1 MPASGRGAE
10 MAFLEMRDVRKTY
23 GSIQVLRGLD
33 LQVDEHQ
40 VVCLIG
46 PSGCGK
52 STLLRCINGLDPIQ
66 GGEIRLDNDRV
77 SGPGVDVNKLRQQV
91 GIVFQSFNL
100 FPHMSV
106 LENVTLAPLRVLK
119 LDRDEAEAR
128 AMALLKRIGLEAK
141 AREYPDRLSGGQ
153 QQRVAITRALA
164 MEPKLML
171 LDEITSALD
180 PELVS
185 EVLNIVR
192 DLAAQG
198 MTMLLATHEMG
209 FAREVASKVCFLHEG
224 VVHEEGPPAQI
235 FGDPREERTRG
246 FLKRIIEA
254 GRL

>member
-1 MPASGRGAE
+1 
-10 MAFLEMRDVRKTY
+10 MAFLEIKNVEKHF
-23 GSIQVLRGLD
+23 GPVPVLRGTNLN
-33 LQVDEHQ
+33 VDEHQ

-52 STLLRCINGLDPIQ
+52 STLLRCINGLEQIQ
-66 GGEIRLDNDRV
+66 SGEIRLDHDRV
-77 SGPGVDVNKLRQQV
+77 SGPGVDLNKLRQQV
-91 GIVFQSFNL
+91 GIVFQSYNL

-106 LENVTLAPLRVLK
+106 LENVTLAPTKVLK
-119 LDRDEAEAR
+119 VDKAEAEAK
-128 AMALLKRIGLEAK
+128 AMVLLKRIGMEAK
-141 AREYPDRLSGGQ
+141 AKDYPDRLSGGQ
-153 QQRVAITRALA
+153 QQRVAIVRALA

-192 DLAAQG
+192 DLASQG

-209 FAREVASKVCFLHEG
+209 FAREVASKVCFLYQG
-224 VVHEEGPPAQI
+224 VVHEEGPPEQI
-235 FGDPREERTRG
+235 FGNPEQERTRG

>member
-1 MPASGRGAE
+1 
-10 MAFLEMRDVRKTY
+10 MAFLEMHNVEKY
-23 GSIQVLRGLD
+23 FGAMPVLRGLN
-33 LQVDEHQ
+33 LNVKEHQ

-52 STLLRCINGLDPIQ
+52 STLLRCINGLEQIQ
-66 GGEIRLDNDRV
+66 AGEINLAGDRV
-77 SGPGVDVNKLRQQV
+77 SGPGVDLNKLRQQV

-106 LENVTLAPLRVLK
+106 LENVTLAPTKVLK
-119 LDRDEAEAR
+119 IDQHEAETK

-141 AREYPDRLSGGQ
+141 ALEFPDRLSGGQ
-153 QQRVAITRALA
+153 QQRVAIVRALA

-192 DLAAQG
+192 DLAGQG

-209 FAREVASKVCFLHEG
+209 FAREVASKVCFLYEG
-224 VVHEEGPPAQI
+224 VVHEEGPPEQI
-235 FGDPREERTRG
+235 FGNPKEERTRG

>member
-1 MPASGRGAE
+1 V
-10 MAFLEMRDVRKTY
+10 AFLEIRGVEKRF
-23 GSIQVLRGLD
+23 GAVPVLRGLD
-33 LQVDEHQ
+33 LTVNEHQ

-52 STLLRCINGLDPIQ
+52 STLLRCINGLEEIQ
-66 GGEIRLDNDRV
+66 GGEIRLEGDRV
-77 SGPGVDVNKLRQQV
+77 SGPGVDLDALRRQV

-106 LENVTLAPLRVLK
+106 LENITLAPTKVLRLS
-119 LDRDEAEAR
+119 RDEAETR
-128 AMALLKRIGLEAK
+128 AMTLLARIGLAEK

-153 QQRVAITRALA
+153 QQRVAIVRALA
-164 MEPKLML
+164 MQPRLML

-192 DLAAQG
+192 DLAEQG

-209 FAREVASKVCFLHEG
+209 FAREVASKICFLYEG
-224 VVHEEGPPAQI
+224 VLHEEGPPEQVL
-235 FGDPREERTRG
+235 GDPQKERTRA

>member
-1 MPASGRGAE
+1 
-10 MAFLEMRDVRKTY
+10 MAFLDIVSVEKRFGPVR
-23 GSIQVLRGLD
+23 VLRGLS
-33 LQVDEHQ
+33 LSAEEHQ
-40 VVCLIG
+40 VICLIG

-52 STLLRCINGLDPIQ
+52 STLLRCINQLEAIQ
-66 GGEIRLDNDRV
+66 GGEIRLEGDRV
-77 SGPGVDVNKLRQQV
+77 SGPGVDVNRLRQQV

-100 FPHMSV
+100 FPHMTV
-106 LENVTLAPLRVLK
+106 LENVTLAPTKVLK
-119 LDRDEAEAR
+119 LPKDEAEAR
-128 AMALLKRIGLEAK
+128 AMPLLKRIGMDHK
-141 AREYPDRLSGGQ
+141 ARDYPDRLSGGQ
-153 QQRVAITRALA
+153 QQRVAIVRALA
-164 MEPKLML
+164 MQPKLML

-224 VVHEEGPPAQI
+224 VVHEEGPPEQI
-235 FGDPREERTRG
+235 FGAPREERTRG

>member
-1 MPASGRGAE
+1 
-10 MAFLEMRDVRKTY
+10 MAFLEIKNVEKHF
-23 GSIQVLRGLD
+23 GPVPVLRGTNLN
-33 LQVDEHQ
+33 VDEHQ

-52 STLLRCINGLDPIQ
+52 STLLRCINGLEQIQ
-66 GGEIRLDNDRV
+66 SGEIRLDDDRV
-77 SGPGVDVNKLRQQV
+77 SGPGVDLNKLRQQV
-91 GIVFQSFNL
+91 GIVFQSYNL

-106 LENVTLAPLRVLK
+106 LENVTLAPTKVLK
-119 LDRDEAEAR
+119 MDRAEAESK
-128 AMALLKRIGLEAK
+128 AMVLLKRIGMEAK
-141 AREYPDRLSGGQ
+141 AKDYPDRLSGGQ
-153 QQRVAITRALA
+153 QQRVAIVRALA

-192 DLAAQG
+192 DLASQG

-209 FAREVASKVCFLHEG
+209 FAKEVASKVCFLYEG
-224 VVHEEGPPAQI
+224 VVHEEGSPEQI
-235 FGDPREERTRG
+235 FENPKQERTRG

>member
-1 MPASGRGAE
+1 
-10 MAFLEMRDVRKTY
+10 MAFLEVRQVEKEF
-23 GSIQVLRGLD
+23 GPIKVLRGID
-33 LQVDEHQ
+33 MQVEEHQ

-52 STLLRCINGLDPIQ
+52 STLLRCINGLEKIQ
-66 GGEIRLDNDRV
+66 GGEILLDGDRV
-77 SGPGVDVNKLRQQV
+77 SGPGVDVNRLRQNV

-106 LENVTLAPLRVLK
+106 LDNVILAPTKVLK
-119 LDRDEAEAR
+119 TARAEAEDK

-141 AREYPDRLSGGQ
+141 AGEYPDRLSGGQ
-153 QQRVAITRALA
+153 QQRVAIVRALA
-164 MEPKLML
+164 MEPRVML

-180 PELVS
+180 PELVA

-192 DLAAQG
+192 DLASQG

-209 FAREVASKVCFLHEG
+209 FAREVASKVCFLFDG

-235 FGDPREERTRG
+235 FGDPRHDRTRA